1 MSSSDKNGGTPR
13 PARSVATKKA
23 ETSGEESAL
32 VDVKEAARMCSI
44 SASMLYKLN
53 VAGQM
58 PAPIKLGTLLRWKRQ
73 DILGWIDKGCPT
85 GKPKRLRK

>member
-1 MSSSDKNGGTPR
+1 MSSSDKNGGRPP

-23 ETSGEESAL
+23 EDSGEESAL

-53 VAGQM
+53 VAGVL
-58 PAPIKLGTLLRWKRQ
+58 PKPIKLGKLLRWKRQ
-73 DILGWIDKGCPT
+73 DILEWIDQGCPT
-85 GKPKRLRK
+85 GKPKRTRK